1 MSSTDQQLE
10 EPQALQPVQVL
21 YCEICTFPPEYCE
34 FGSSLTRCKEWLQ
47 AAHPQLFEKY
57 YSEEALQSKL
67 GTLSLEAQAK
77 LEEDTA
83 KKEAKAEAKADAAL
97 KKKMASQ
104 ITIKRIERNKRKFVT
119 AIHGLEAFGGLFA
132 RAFTSE
138 SFVDK
143 YSVCVID
150 VELKKAAKFLAQ
162 KFATGASVTKNAQGQ
177 DEIVVQGDVSDEVLE
192 LIESN
197 TGVFKGIP
205 AANVE
210 IVEDKKKKAAE

>member
-1 MSSTDQQLE
+1 MSSTDQQ
-10 EPQALQPVQVL
+10 EPQAIQPVQVL
-21 YCEICTFPPEYCE
+21 YCESMMSSSFHIFCLKIFFSIVCTFPPEYCE
-34 FGSSLTRCKEWLQ
+34 FGSSLTRCKEWLH

-77 LEEDTA
+77 LEKDTA

-104 ITIKRIERNKRKFVT
+104 VTIKRIERNKRKFVT
-119 AIHGLEAFGGLFA
+119 AIHGLEAFN
-132 RAFTSE
+132 
-138 SFVDK
+138 
-143 YSVCVID
+143 I
-150 VELKKAAKFLAQ
+150 ELKKAAKFLAQ

-177 DEIVVQGDVSDEVLE
+177 DEIVVQGDVSDEVLG
-192 LIESN
+192 LIENN

-210 IVEDKKKKAAE
+210 LVEDKKKKAAE